1 MRCSCGIR
9 TIVHDWKQSQFFM
22 LMIQKHVFCFEFLL
36 SLSINFMMIRRYY
49 TQFSTTQ
56 LDWKNFKF
64 IKYRKCFILINENF
78 YLLECNY
85 ELKNVAKI
93 LNWYISIFKI
103 KANIFFLI
111 IIYQFLFLFHTCV
124 LVATYILYKHNVWY
138 QKRVFNLTISF
149 HSLPLHVTYETSMKL
164 ETIT

>member
-1 MRCSCGIR
+1 MCFVLNFSSVYQLISLWFVDIIR
-9 TIVHDWKQSQFFM
+9 SFQQRNLIER
-22 LMIQKHVFCFEFLL
+22 IC
-36 SLSINFMMIRRYY
+36 
-49 TQFSTTQ
+49 
-56 LDWKNFKF
+56 KF

-138 QKRVFNLTISF
+138 QKRVFNLIISF

-164 ETIT
+164 ETII